1 MNKFGLI
8 SLLLTSVLYFL
19 QFIPLGISFQ
29 FESPF
34 IITLVK
40 IPIHIFAYENNE
52 IFFWGIIANGNF
64 QFWFNINILT
74 GIFLL
79 ILTPL
84 AVIFTFFG
92 MCREDQTGKKLMNAN
107 FIILLVIFLYTIT
120 GIPIYSEEIFGNK
133 FGYFEIFFYL
143 KYGFYILLINII
155 IAGIGYFT
163 HPIK

>member
-1 MNKFGLI
+1 
-8 SLLLTSVLYFL
+8 
-19 QFIPLGISFQ
+19 
-29 FESPF
+29 
-34 IITLVK
+34 
-40 IPIHIFAYENNE
+40 
-52 IFFWGIIANGNF
+52 
-64 QFWFNINILT
+64 
-74 GIFLL
+74 
-79 ILTPL
+79 
-84 AVIFTFFG
+84 

-163 HPIK
+163 HTIK

>member
-1 MNKFGLI
+1 MNKFGFI
-8 SLLLTSVLYFL
+8 SLLLTFVLYFL
-19 QFIPLGISFQ
+19 QFIPMGISFQ
-29 FESPF
+29 FETPF

-84 AVIFTFFG
+84 AAVLNIFGF
-92 MCREDQTGKKLMNAN
+92 CKENKTGKKLMNAN
-107 FIILLVIFLYTIT
+107 FVILLIIFLYIII
-120 GIPIYSEEIFGNK
+120 GIPIYSEEIFGIQ
-133 FGYFEIFFYL
+133 FGYFDIFLYL
-143 KYGFYILLINII
+143 NYGFFILLINVI
-155 IAGIGYFT
+155 IAGIAYFT

>member
-34 IITLVK
+34 IIALVK

-74 GIFLL
+74 GIFF
-79 ILTPL
+79 INSHTSCSY
-84 AVIFTFFG
+84 FYFFWY
-92 MCREDQTGKKLMNAN
+92 
-107 FIILLVIFLYTIT
+107 V
-120 GIPIYSEEIFGNK
+120 
-133 FGYFEIFFYL
+133 
-143 KYGFYILLINII
+143 
-155 IAGIGYFT
+155 
-163 HPIK
+163 